1 MTRPFD
7 ICIRGAGIVGRTLAL
22 HLAGK
27 QLRVALCAPGAAPTA
42 VPAHGVAPDSN
53 PRDVRAYALNAAS
66 RVLLE
71 GVRCWPAEPYSTA
84 VQAMQVYGDE
94 GGAVHFTATEQG
106 TDALNWIVDVP
117 ALESRL
123 GEAVRFQPL
132 IEVFDTPQEA
142 TLTVVCEGKTSH
154 TRSEWGVEW
163 DVTPYGQWALAAR
176 VQCEK
181 PHEQIARQ
189 WFSAGEILAFLPLGG
204 PQGKVCAVVW
214 SVSPERAQALQVE
227 SEEAFCSALA
237 EASHHQLGAL
247 SLTSQ
252 RGIWPLQQAMA
263 RRWCGTSAAGAW
275 VLAGDAAHNVH
286 PLAGQGLN
294 LGLGDVAA
302 LVQVLSTRPYWRSV
316 DDMRLL
322 RAYERAR
329 KADFAL
335 IGGGGDAIQQLF
347 ANPHPALQ
355 SLRNWGM
362 NQFGHSGPLKL
373 WVTQRAMGSAHTVSS
388 PRKNHP

>member
-1 MTRPFD
+1 MHAFYNRPMTRPFD

-27 QLRVALCAPGAAPTA
+27 QLRVALCAPGASQ
-42 VPAHGVAPDSN
+42 GGD
-53 PRDVRAYALNAAS
+53 RDVRAYALNAAS
-66 RVLLE
+66 RALLE
-71 GVRCWPAEPYSTA
+71 AVRCWPEEPYSTA
-84 VQAMQVYGDE
+84 VQAMHVLGDE
-94 GGAVHFTATEQG
+94 GGAVRFTATEQG

-117 ALESRL
+117 TLEHRL
-123 GEAVRFQPL
+123 GEAVRFHPL
-132 IEVFDTPQEA
+132 IEVFDSPQPA
-142 TLTVVCEGKTSH
+142 TLTVVCEGKTSS

-163 DVTPYGQWALAAR
+163 DVTPYDQWALAAR

-189 WFSAGEILAFLPLGG
+189 WFSAGEILALLPLGG
-204 PQGKVCAVVW
+204 TQGKVCAVVW
-214 SVSPERAQALQVE
+214 SVSPQRAKALQME
-227 SEEAFCSALA
+227 SDESFCNALA
-237 EASHHQLGAL
+237 TASHNTLGTL

-263 RRWCGTSAAGAW
+263 QRWCGASKAGAW

-294 LGLGDVAA
+294 LGLGDVAE
-302 LVQVLSTRPYWRSV
+302 LVQVLGTRPYWRSV
-316 DDMRLL
+316 ADMRLL
-322 RAYERAR
+322 RPYERAR
-329 KADFAL
+329 KAEFAL
-335 IGGGGDAIQQLF
+335 IGNSGDALQQLF

-362 NQFGHSGPLKL
+362 NQFGHTGPLKH
-373 WVTQRAMGSAHTVSS
+373 WITQRAMGNAHTPPL
-388 PRKNHP
+388 PRKTQP

>member
-27 QLRVALCAPGAAPTA
+27 QLRVALCAPGSSTAPTA
-42 VPAHGVAPDSN
+42 ADTPVN
-53 PRDVRAYALNAAS
+53 RDVRAYALNAAS
-66 RVLLE
+66 RALLE
-71 GVRCWPAEPYSTA
+71 AVRCWPEEPYSTA
-84 VQAMQVYGDE
+84 VQAMEVHGDE
-94 GGAVHFTATEQG
+94 GGAVRFSATEQG
-106 TDALNWIVDVP
+106 IDALNWIVDVP
-117 ALESRL
+117 ALEQRL

-132 IEVFDTPQEA
+132 IEVCDAPQKA
-142 TLTVVCEGKTSH
+142 TLTVVCEGKTST
-154 TRSEWGVEW
+154 TRAEWGVEW

-189 WFSAGEILAFLPLGG
+189 WFSAGEILALLPLGG
-204 PQGKVCAVVW
+204 ARGKVCAVVW
-214 SVSPERAQALQVE
+214 SISPERAQALQAD
-227 SEEAFCSALA
+227 SEAAFCDALA
-237 EASHHQLGAL
+237 VASHQQLGAL

-252 RGIWPLQQAMA
+252 RGIWPLQQALA
-263 RRWCGTSAAGAW
+263 RRWCGTSEAGAW

-294 LGLGDVAA
+294 LGLGDVAE
-302 LVQVLSTRPYWRSV
+302 LVHVLSTRPYWRSV
-316 DDMRLL
+316 GDMRLL
-322 RAYERAR
+322 RPYERAR

-335 IGGGGDAIQQLF
+335 IGNTGDAIQQLF

-373 WVTQRAMGSAHTVSS
+373 WVTQRAMGNAHPPSP
-388 PRKNHP
+388 PRKVLP